1 MIHNQSCANSKFSD
15 LVAKL
20 ENEGS
25 VKCMHLELI

>member
-1 MIHNQSCANSKFSD
+1 MIHNQSCVNSRFST

-25 VKCMHLELI
+25 VNCVHLEVI